1 MTGRCGKKAWPS
13 SPRPLCLMFKRKRK
27 ERDPRSCLPQL
38 QANSVSGWNR
48 FSLRAP
54 CASSLHHRVKGLDRT
69 CTCVC
74 AEVKEPTC
82 DLRKKHVFRSA
93 LRVSAQP
100 PKCLE
105 EQAEPSFG
113 ECIKYVTHTATVTPV
128 PLPYAPEGAK
138 EETVRRVAIFVCRL
152 IKPRQVP
159 PLSAVPSAHRRLPAL
174 PGERNSCTAL
184 HSKTQMCFMACDNRF
199 PPHHASHRHFNSGN
213 IRLSPSVYSALLTPL
228 GCH

>member
-13 SPRPLCLMFKRKRK
+13 SPRPLCLMFKRKR
-27 ERDPRSCLPQL
+27 RDPRSCLPQL

-74 AEVKEPTC
+74 VEVKEPTC
-82 DLRKKHVFRSA
+82 DLRKKHVCRSA

-113 ECIKYVTHTATVTPV
+113 GCIKYGFLEHDPHCDCHSSASA
-128 PLPYAPEGAK
+128 LCSRRCKGRDGEEGSDSCLQVDQAQ
-138 EETVRRVAIFVCRL
+138 AGAAFVCCALRSQTA
-152 IKPRQVP
+152 PR
-159 PLSAVPSAHRRLPAL
+159 AAW
-174 PGERNSCTAL
+174 GEKQLYCSPQQNSDVL
-184 HSKTQMCFMACDNRF
+184 Y
-199 PPHHASHRHFNSGN
+199 G
-213 IRLSPSVYSALLTPL
+213 L
-228 GCH
+228 

>member
-1 MTGRCGKKAWPS
+1 MWQKSLAEQSKTPLSDVQKKK
-13 SPRPLCLMFKRKRK
+13 KRKRPTQLPSPTTSQFCLRLESVFSK
-27 ERDPRSCLPQL
+27 GSLCLFPPSPRKGSRPH
-38 QANSVSGWNR
+38 
-48 FSLRAP
+48 
-54 CASSLHHRVKGLDRT
+54 LHL
-69 CTCVC
+69 CV

-113 ECIKYVTHTATVTPV
+113 GCIKYVTHTATVTPV

-184 HSKTQMCFMACDNRF
+184 RSKTQMCFMACDNRF